1 MIQDIAPMKF
11 HNEYQQRECRDTD
24 IVFLFSGNKLL
35 VKKDSKISFFYIKE
49 FTKELTK
56 ETEQEADGFGNKRLQ
71 YLFSIDD
78 VQYYLLKVWSKE
90 EAEKEVEKQ
99 LDEQVNKQSKKQDDN
114 IGNMEWVTIR
124 SLRETV
130 SKKDCFAAATAY
142 HLYVWYRDN
151 RYCGRCGKELQPDTK
166 ERMMR
171 CANWEMDYKN
181 YGMSPTM
188 GKLAGLALKKLNKYG
203 NMMSKAMRDY
213 GFNAPCS
220 FYDLMKKPDG
230 ILNLGTKMG
239 EGWLLTAE
247 MVELIE
253 SGYENIICAQPFGCL
268 PNHICGKGV
277 INILRSKFPNANITP
292 IDYDPSATK
301 VNQENRIKLMLAV
314 AKENL
319 NK

>member
-11 HNEYQQRECRDTD
+11 HNEYQQRECRDKD

-35 VKKDSKISFFYIKE
+35 VKKDSKISFFYMKE

-99 LDEQVNKQSKKQDDN
+99 LDEQVDRQSKKQNDN
-114 IGNMEWVTIR
+114 IENMEWVTIR

-171 CANWEMDYKN
+171 CACC
-181 YGMSPTM
+181 
-188 GKLAGLALKKLNKYG
+188 G
-203 NMMSKAMRDY
+203 NMVYPKI
-213 GFNAPCS
+213 APAV
-220 FYDLMKKPDG
+220 
-230 ILNLGTKMG
+230 I
-239 EGWLLTAE
+239 
-247 MVELIE
+247 V
-253 SGYENIICAQPFGCL
+253 
-268 PNHICGKGV
+268 GV
-277 INILRSKFPNANITP
+277 IYDNKILM
-292 IDYDPSATK
+292 TK
-301 VNQENRIKLMLAV
+301 YSDREYKLSLIHI
-314 AKENL
+314 
-319 NK
+319 